1 MTTAKNKTSK
11 ATKDGKPA
19 SKPAAKRPP
28 KPKVQPVADVDTFVA
43 QFDGAAAEAIQTLRQ
58 VVHGAG
64 ARVVEGIKWN
74 APSFRTT
81 EWFATMNLHPKQA
94 PDTVRLVLH
103 AGAKAS
109 PDLRAVIDDPDGL
122 LEWLGKERAIVS
134 FAGAADVKAKQR
146 ALQAVLKQWLQ
157 QLPKEEQA

>member
-19 SKPAAKRPP
+19 AKRAP
-28 KPKVQPVADVDTFVA
+28 KPKAVPVPDVDAFVA
-43 QFDGAAAEAIQTLRQ
+43 GFDGAAAEAIQALRKA
-58 VVHGAG
+58 VLAVDDA
-64 ARVVEGIKWN
+64 VSEGIKWN

-134 FAGAADVKAKQR
+134 FAGAVDVKAKQR
-146 ALQAVLKQWLQ
+146 ALQAVLTQWLQ
-157 QLPKEEQA
+157 QLPGEESA

>member
-1 MTTAKNKTSK
+1 MQALRK
-11 ATKDGKPA
+11 AVLA
-19 SKPAAKRPP
+19 
-28 KPKVQPVADVDTFVA
+28 VDDAVS
-43 QFDGAAAEAIQTLRQ
+43 
-58 VVHGAG
+58 
-64 ARVVEGIKWN
+64 EGIKWN

-134 FAGAADVKAKQR
+134 FAGAVDVKAKQR
-146 ALQAVLKQWLQ
+146 ALQAVLTQWLQ
-157 QLPKEEQA
+157 QLPGEESA